1 MTNKESENKNKKLNS
16 TKIFGYIIV
25 LLVLIGTIIYF
36 VYSSQNDTTSE
47 NESLKRTVNELQK
60 DNDKKEDLINRLDA
74 KNINKEDD
82 EIRKKAKEFV
92 NVLYVTDPQM

>member
-1 MTNKESENKNKKLNS
+1 MTSNKSENNNKKSNA

-36 VYSSQNDTTSE
+36 VYNSQNDKTSE
-47 NESLKRTVNELQK
+47 NESLKRTVAELQK

-74 KNINKEDD
+74 KNLDRAEEQI
-82 EIRKKAKEFV
+82 
-92 NVLYVTDPQM
+92 